1 VTFQQEIAMFNS
13 LDEEIHKSESNGAD
27 DPKYV
32 ARYLIVLV
40 VSAAVFSGL
49 VLSIWFLG

>member
-1 VTFQQEIAMFNS
+1 MTFQQEVAMFNS
-13 LDEEIHKSESNGAD
+13 LDEEIRKTETNGPDES
-27 DPKYV
+27 KYV

-40 VSAAVFSGL
+40 ISAVVFSGL